1 MNRSR
6 PGFAR
11 AKMSRSGGMTLVEIA
26 LAISLLVV
34 ALLAIGGV
42 MVTVSHGREATSA
55 RRQVL
60 RRLES
65 ILEQVKGT
73 SPDAIVSG
81 YGNTTHAMGTTIL
94 GLTSSASP
102 ILVKVDATDPLL
114 LTVDCTA
121 TYAIRGVA
129 ESMSLSLQVYNP

>member
-1 MNRSR
+1 MKRSR
-6 PGFAR
+6 RGFPAR
-11 AKMSRSGGMTLVEIA
+11 RTRAGGMTLVEIA
-26 LAISLLVV
+26 LTISLLVV

-73 SPDAIVSG
+73 SADAIEAN
-81 YGNTTHAMGTTIL
+81 YANTTHSLGTTIL
-94 GLTSSASP
+94 GVTSAPSP
-102 ILVKVDATDPLL
+102 ILVKVDASDPLL
-114 LTVDCTA
+114 ITVNCTA
-121 TYAIRGVA
+121 NYAIRGVA
-129 ESMSLSLQVYNP
+129 ESMNLSMQVYNP

>member
-1 MNRSR
+1 
-6 PGFAR
+6 
-11 AKMSRSGGMTLVEIA
+11 MTLVEIA
-26 LAISLLVV
+26 LAVSLLVV

-65 ILEQVKGT
+65 VLEQVKGT
-73 SPDAIVSG
+73 SPDAIQAA
-81 YGNTTHAMGTTIL
+81 YANTTHALGTPIL
-94 GLTSSASP
+94 GLTSAAAP
-102 ILVKVDATDPLL
+102 ILVKVDASDPLL
-114 LTVDCTA
+114 ITVDCTA

-129 ESMSLSLQVYNP
+129 ESMSISMQVYNP